1 MGLNKTNFMLR
12 HEKIE
17 RRMLFYRHMF
27 RKVLYD
33 CRVLFIEYLSKS
45 DTVILLDLI
54 SEIVDAGLSQIT

>member
-1 MGLNKTNFMLR
+1 MLR

-45 DTVILLDLI
+45 DTAILLDLI
-54 SEIVDAGLSQIT
+54 SEKLVDAGFNSDTLNLK